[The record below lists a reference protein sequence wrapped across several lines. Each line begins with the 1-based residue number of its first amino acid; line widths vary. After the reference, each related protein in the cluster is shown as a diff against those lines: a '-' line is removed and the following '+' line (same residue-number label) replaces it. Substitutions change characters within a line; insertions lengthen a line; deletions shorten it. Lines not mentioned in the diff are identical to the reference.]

1 MHQTRHDKQ
10 ALSSLKLASGSELV
24 KASCVGDRQGDNDGV
39 NKHSDVVVLRAVCT
53 HSHARMSVPALLAVH
68 THTRARQACTH
79 HDVTPLMALLM
90 STHVPTDPYMF
101 VSWPFGHHI
110 GPFGLTCPSWSFIAL

>member
-24 KASCVGDRQGDNDGV
+24 KASFVGDRQGENDGV

-68 THTRARQACTH
+68 THTHTRETSMH
-79 HDVTPLMALLM
+79 
-90 STHVPTDPYMF
+90 S
-101 VSWPFGHHI
+101 S
-110 GPFGLTCPSWSFIAL
+110 